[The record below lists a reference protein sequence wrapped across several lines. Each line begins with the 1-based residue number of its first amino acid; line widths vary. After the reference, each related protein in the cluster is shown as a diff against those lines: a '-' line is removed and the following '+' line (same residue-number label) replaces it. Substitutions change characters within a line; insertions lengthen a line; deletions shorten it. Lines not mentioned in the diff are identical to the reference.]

1 MGAVYTDPLILEIMA
16 HTDKLERSIRSARA
30 QFTTESDKMQR
41 SSDALRRSIE
51 TNSDAAGAAFKRIAA
66 AVGAAFSAQQV
77 AGLID
82 GYTRFTNQLKV
93 AGLEGEN
100 LARVQ
105 ETLFGI
111 AQRYGVELE
120 SVGTLYGRTAAAA
133 KELGLSQKEQAT
145 ITEATAAALKVSGAS
160 AGEAS
165 GALLQLSQALGGSN
179 IQAEE
184 YNSLIDGL
192 RPLLN
197 AVANG
202 SEKWGGSVAVLTAEV
217 KKGNVSTREFVQAL
231 LKGAPV
237 VMKQAESATLTL
249 SGAFTKLT
257 NALERYVGSAAEA
270 NGATAAIGHG
280 LELLANNLDTVAD
293 AVAVIG
299 TVMLGRFVAG
309 MTAAAA
315 STGAASAAAF
325 AFQARLAG
333 AATSMEALAFAG
345 GAARAGLLA
354 AFGGPV
360 GVAVA
365 ALAAGILILNTR
377 TEENTR
383 EGKIAAQVQEKLGDS
398 SQKAADAID
407 RLANAHGKARE
418 EARKETEQLKK
429 LTEQR
434 LKDAQAALL
443 QAQAEYA
450 RTKAEAGT
458 SRSPGASAASG
469 APGYAA
475 GLVRQTTDQGAVNQ
489 ALDRVVAGEKTV
501 GALMQQLEG
510 YKAALVAPEKKL
522 RGIDDGK
529 KAKVRK
535 DTFSDVGQFDREI
548 SSLQQEELRSREQ
561 LATDARL
568 QANFRHAQVAADVE
582 AYRKSLEDRL
592 NSENLSKTQ
601 RARIV
606 EQNKSLL
613 AQREENA
620 QLEHALINREL
631 DDRLT
636 SEEVD
641 LHRSRIDAQREAL
654 DAALDMART
663 EKDRRAV
670 QLQILDAEMEAR
682 RVALQQVLDSRSST
696 DAQRQVATEELGRL
710 PGQRASRARSI
721 ERQTQGPLEA
731 YLDKMPKTAAEIDER
746 IQGYVVDELESVRKG
761 INDAISSKLGVKD
774 PLLAGL
780 LDIFIEDVFIQ
791 PLAQALASARQKGG
805 GSGLAGIFGSI
816 FGGGKS
822 SGLVA
827 GDDTLGGILN
837 PRDPFASMGKSF
849 FSSLFG
855 RASGGYVAPG
865 QTVRVNEHRGGVEL
879 LRMGSQGGSIIPLGR
894 TDAARPVASRGGN
907 VYNITV
913 SADHSVTPAGFARD
927 LSKQILARAQQM
939 DAQAARATLRAVP
952 QRMQGYQNDG
962 T

>member
-1 MGAVYTDPLILEIMA
+1 MGAVHTDPLILEIMA
-16 HTDKLERSIRSARA
+16 RTDKLERSIRSARA

-51 TNSDAAGAAFKRIAA
+51 TNSAAAGAAFKGIAA
-66 AVGAAFSAQQV
+66 SVGAAFSAQQV

-93 AGLEGEN
+93 AGLEGQN
-100 LARVQ
+100 LAHVQ

-133 KELGLSQKEQAT
+133 KELGLTQREQAT

-165 GALLQLSQALGGSN
+165 GALLQLSQALGGSK

-184 YNSLIDGL
+184 YNSLLDSL

-202 SEKWGGSVAVLTAEV
+202 SDKWGGSVAKLTADV
-217 KKGNVSTREFVQAL
+217 KKGNVPVREFVEAL
-231 LKGAPV
+231 LKGAPTV
-237 VMKQAESATLTL
+237 LKQAESATLTL

-299 TVMLGRFVAG
+299 TVMLSRFVAG

-315 STGAASAAAF
+315 STGVASAAAF

-333 AATSMEALAFAG
+333 AATSIEALTFAG
-345 GAARAGLLA
+345 GAARASLLA

-360 GVAVA
+360 GLAVA
-365 ALAAGILILNTR
+365 ALAASLYVIS
-377 TEENTR
+377 ENSGLAAQQAR
-383 EGKIAAQVQEKLGDS
+383 IAAQANEKLGDS
-398 SQKAADAID
+398 SQKAADAVD
-407 RLANAHGKARE
+407 KLANAHGKARE
-418 EARKETEQLKK
+418 EARKEVEQLKK

-434 LKDAQAALL
+434 LKDAQATLL

-450 RTKAEAGT
+450 RAKATAKT
-458 SRSPGASAASG
+458 DAAFAG
-469 APGYAA
+469 APIGSAGAA
-475 GLVRQTTDQGAVNQ
+475 MYSQADGSRAQAEKALEGLAAQEK
-489 ALDRVVAGEKTV
+489 VVGS
-501 GALMQQLEG
+501 LMQQLEG
-510 YKAALVAPEKKL
+510 YKAALISGEKKL
-522 RGIDDGK
+522 SPVDDSK
-529 KAKVRK
+529 KKKTPK
-535 DTFSDVGQFDREI
+535 DTHSDVDQYDREI
-548 SSLQQEELRSREQ
+548 ASLQQDELRAREQ
-561 LATDARL
+561 MATDGGT
-568 QANFRHAQVAADVE
+568 QAKLRHQQVAADVE

-592 NSENLSKTQ
+592 NSETLSKAQ

-663 EKDRRAV
+663 EKERRAV

-682 RVALQQVLDSRSST
+682 RVALKQVLDSRSST
-696 DAQRQVATEELGRL
+696 EAQRQVATEELGRL

-721 ERQTQGPLEA
+721 ERQTMGPLEA
-731 YLDKMPKTAAEIDER
+731 YLDKIPKTAAEIDER
-746 IQGYVVDELESVRKG
+746 VQGYVVDELESVRNG
-761 INDAISSKLGVKD
+761 INDAITSKLGVKD

-780 LDIFIEDVFIQ
+780 LDMFVQNVLIQ
-791 PLAQALASARQKGG
+791 PLAQALAGARQKGAG
-805 GSGLAGIFGSI
+805 GGLAGLFSGI
-816 FGGGKS
+816 FGGGRS
-822 SGLVA
+822 NGLVA
-827 GDDTLGGILN
+827 GDDTLGSILS
-837 PRDPFASMGKSF
+837 PRDPFAAVGKSF

-855 RASGGYVAPG
+855 RASGGYVGPG
-865 QTVRVNEHRGGVEL
+865 QTVRVNEQRGGVEL

-894 TDAARPVASRGGN
+894 TDAARQTTST
-907 VYNITV
+907 TV
-913 SADHSVTPAGFARD
+913 VNAPQFNMKGAVVTRELFAEMQRISQQSA
-927 LSKQILARAQQM
+927 
-939 DAQAARATLRAVP
+939 AQASAAMGRQVLKAVP
-952 QRMQGYQNDG
+952 GRLSQFQNDG